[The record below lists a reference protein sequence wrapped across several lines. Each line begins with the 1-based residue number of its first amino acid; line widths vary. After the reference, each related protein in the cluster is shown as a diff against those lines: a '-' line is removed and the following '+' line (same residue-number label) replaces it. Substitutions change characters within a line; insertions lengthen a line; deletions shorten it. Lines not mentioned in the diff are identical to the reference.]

1 MTDRPNPR
9 PAQAISELVA
19 SALTVS
25 AALAQALAEAS
36 TGRPQPHVPS
46 DTALQSVVRHATT
59 TVSSL
64 VSTAMAATRKPATAP
79 QPVLQLQAGGSLRLP
94 LSIDNPGNGPMAGI
108 VPQVVSISHS
118 LSSDG
123 ITVIFS
129 PETLNI
135 APQDFEKLVVTV
147 TAAPDAARGNW
158 TVAFVLTG
166 QEDQPIT
173 LTFDVT
179 D

>member
-1 MTDRPNPR
+1 MTSPR

-25 AALAQALAEAS
+25 ASLAQVVAEAS
-36 TGRPQPHVPS
+36 TGKPQPHVPS
-46 DTALQSVVRHATT
+46 ETALQSVVRHATT

-64 VSTAMAATRKPATAP
+64 VSTAVAATRKPAGP
-79 QPVLQLQAGGSLRLP
+79 SQPVLQLQAGGSLRLP
-94 LSIDNPGNGPMAGI
+94 LSIDNPGSSPMTGI
-108 VPQVVSISHS
+108 VPRMVSAEQ
-118 LSSDG
+118 G
-123 ITVIFS
+123 IAVSFV
-129 PETLNI
+129 PEVLDI
-135 APQDFEKLVVTV
+135 APLDFEKLVVMV
-147 TAAPDAARGNW
+147 SAAPDAARGLR

-166 QEDQPIT
+166 QEDQPIS